1 MKLIRNPVLSFFAA
15 LVVLTQFGS
24 DSFSQ
29 DVHRS
34 ETEVSDQFVK
44 FNEAHQ
50 QEKVYL
56 HFDKPFYLPGETI
69 WYKAYLADAS
79 LLTPSLLSRIIYVE
93 LLDHTGEMIDRQIL
107 KAGEGFANGEFQ
119 LSPSLQHGKYY
130 IRAYTQWM
138 RNFDQDYFFLKEIW
152 VYDPQIA
159 YNLAGADSARTVTD
173 LIFFPEGGN
182 LVAGVT
188 SKVAF
193 KAVNSSGEGI
203 YVKGEITD
211 QDGHMII
218 PFESFHLG
226 MGAFLLK
233 PEKDKTYFANL
244 STGGDASYPF
254 KIPEALEEGL
264 VLSVDNSSGEFI
276 LVNISA
282 NETYL
287 KENSASIFILVQAAG
302 KIYHASK
309 GDLSQGS
316 SYDMAI
322 PKKNLPSGI
331 VQITLFNGEGNPE
344 CERLVFVNHHDALL
358 VSIETNK
365 KSYYPR
371 EEVLLKLLVRDC
383 NGNPVEGNFS
393 MAVTDASQVIQPE
406 KYNDNILTYLLLG
419 SELKGNIEQPA
430 FYFTKEN
437 PGSETA
443 LDYLMLTQG
452 WRRFLWKEIL
462 SETWPALHY
471 NMEKEVIHVKGQV
484 VDPSDHSPLSL
495 TMLSV
500 LMLKD
505 GKSFSRYTNQ
515 DGFFDF
521 NIPATSG
528 KESLFFDAK
537 DTQGQHLRVKIIVEN
552 NIPEPHF
559 TASEEFSLVSPEISY
574 CLKKRKEQAQIESSF
589 SYAAERNASPGSD
602 SGFKNAGTYTNRFVV
617 AADYSIGL
625 EDFNPFSTMTE
636 VFREVVPYVS
646 VVYKRGENK
655 LRVYSSELMKQFEQ
669 PPLFLVDGLPT
680 FNKPFVLNLDPEEV
694 ETIEVINS
702 IGKIRP
708 FGFLGLNGVVAI
720 HTKHGTTTLDDI
732 AEHAIIEIQGCYDSR
747 EFYAPRYD
755 HSLQTDKSK
764 PDLRSLI
771 YWNPMVATDSNGE
784 VILSF
789 YNTDNIT
796 KFEIRTE
803 GISIDGTPGVA
814 EQVYHTIPRKYLP

>member
-1 MKLIRNPVLSFFAA
+1 MKLLRYPVLSFFAV

-29 DVHRS
+29 DVHQS
-34 ETEVSDQFVK
+34 ETEVSDQFAK
-44 FNEAHQ
+44 FAEVHP

-56 HFDKPFYLPGETI
+56 HFDKPFYFPGETI
-69 WYKAYLADAS
+69 WYKAYLADAN
-79 LLTPSLLSRIIYVE
+79 LLTPSLLSRIIYAE
-93 LLDHTGEMIDRQIL
+93 LLDHTGEVINRQIL

-119 LSPSLQHGKYY
+119 LPQSLPDGKYY
-130 IRAYTQWM
+130 MRAYTQWM
-138 RNFDQDYFFLKEIW
+138 RNFDQDYFFTKEIW
-152 VYDPQIA
+152 VYHPQGE
-159 YNLAGADSARTVTD
+159 YNLAGADSAKTVTD

-182 LVAGVT
+182 LVAGIT

-203 YVKGEITD
+203 HVKGEITD

-244 STGGDASYPF
+244 SIGGDASNRF

-264 VLSVDNSSGEFI
+264 VLTADNSSGEVI
-276 LVNISA
+276 LVNVRA
-282 NETYL
+282 NETFIN
-287 KENSASIFILVQAAG
+287 EHSGNVFILVQAAG
-302 KIYHASK
+302 KIYHASG

-316 SYDMAI
+316 SFDMAI

-344 CERLVFVNHHDALL
+344 CERLVFVNNHDDLR

-371 EEVLLKLLVRDC
+371 EEVLLKLSVRDC

-393 MAVTDASQVIQPE
+393 LAVTDASQVIHPE

-430 FYFTKEN
+430 FYFMKEN

-443 LDYLMLTQG
+443 LDYLMMTQG

-462 SETWPALHY
+462 GETWPTLNYTA
-471 NMEKEVIHVKGQV
+471 EKEAIHFSGQV
-484 VDPSDHSPLSL
+484 VDPSNDTPLSL

-500 LMLKD
+500 LMLKNR
-505 GKSFSRYTNQ
+505 KSFSRYTNQ
-515 DGFFDF
+515 DGFLDF
-521 NIPATSG
+521 YINATPG

-537 DTQGQHLRVKIIVEN
+537 DTRGQHLKVKIIVEK

-559 TASEEFSLVSPEISY
+559 AASEEFSLVSPEISY

-625 EDFNPFSTMTE
+625 EDFNPFTTMTE

-655 LRVYSSELMKQFEQ
+655 LRVYSSELMKQFDQ
-669 PPLFLVDGLPT
+669 APLFLVDGLPT
-680 FNKPFVLNLDPEEV
+680 FNKTFVLNLDPAKV

-708 FGFLGLNGVVAI
+708 FGFLGVNGVVAI
-720 HTKHGTTTLDDI
+720 HTIHGATTLDDI

-747 EFYAPRYD
+747 EFYAPRYYN
-755 HSLQTDKSK
+755 SPETDRSK
-764 PDLRSLI
+764 PDLRSLV

-784 VILSF
+784 VTLSF

-796 KFEIRTE
+796 QFDIRTE

-814 EQVYHTIPRKYLP
+814 EKVYHTIPRKYLP